1 MVYKITLY
9 LIFGALL
16 PMQQAISSESQWLA
30 PSLKA
35 ERARIV
41 LEDLDA
47 VVQQALQDFNIPGLA
62 LGIVVD
68 GHVVL
73 AKGYGFREMEL
84 KQSVTPNTVFA
95 IGSCTKAFT
104 TFAMGILM
112 EEGKLNW
119 DQPVLDIL
127 PEFRVWDQHA
137 TENLTLRDLITHRS
151 GLPRHDYMWYNSSFS
166 REELLKRLR
175 YLEPACDIR
184 ERYNYNNL
192 MYMTAGLAM
201 ERVAK
206 KNWEEI
212 VSEKI
217 LKPLE
222 MNSTSFFIADVQKM
236 SDFAFPHFER
246 NGQLKRV
253 PFRDFSKIGPGGS
266 VNSNV
271 NDLMHWL
278 QMLLASGV
286 YKNTALVSPAMIQ
299 EIEAPSVIVSGY
311 PDNKEA
317 ILSAYGLGW
326 RISSYR
332 GHYHLSHDGGVDGFT
347 ASVSLLPQDKIGVV
361 LLVNKNLSNLPYH
374 LSLEI
379 LDRIL
384 EVPSHPWLQEALEQ
398 MQRSRKTAADNKQHD
413 DIHRK
418 KGTTPSHLLEEFAGD
433 YEHPGYGNLHI
444 EVKDEKLH
452 SIFNGITSVLN
463 HWHYDVFSVAE
474 ELEEIFVPREG
485 MKFTFRNNTQGEIEE
500 LLVPFESG
508 APDIVFK
515 KKPDEQL
522 TNLAYYKQFCGLYEI
537 YNVIIEVVLRDRALV
552 AIIPGQP
559 IYELV
564 PASENEFNVKSM
576 NSYSVR
582 FVKAADGSIEEALI
596 ILPYG
601 AFSAQP
607 VRKL

>member
-1 MVYKITLY
+1 MFYKINFPISLC
-9 LIFGALL
+9 LIFGALT
-16 PMQQAISSESQWLA
+16 QGHSEEWLA
-30 PSLKA
+30 PSFKA
-35 ERARIV
+35 ERARVV
-41 LEDLDA
+41 LENLDT
-47 VVQQALQDFNIPGLA
+47 VVEQALKDFDIPGLA
-62 LGIVVD
+62 VGVVVD

-112 EEGKLNW
+112 EEGKLYW
-119 DQPVLDIL
+119 DQPVVDIL
-127 PEFRVWDQHA
+127 PEFRVWDSHA
-137 TENLTLRDLITHRS
+137 TQNLTLRDLITHRS

-192 MYMTAGLAM
+192 MYMTAGLAI
-201 ERVAK
+201 ERVVQK
-206 KNWEEI
+206 SWEEVI
-212 VSEKI
+212 SEKI

-222 MNSTSFFIADVQKM
+222 MNATSFSIAEVQKM

-246 NGQLKRV
+246 NSQLKRV
-253 PFRDFSKIGPGGS
+253 PFRDFSMIGPGGS
-266 VNSNV
+266 MNSNIA
-271 NDLMHWL
+271 DMTHWI

-299 EIEAPSVIVSGY
+299 EIEAPSVIISGY

-317 ILSAYGLGW
+317 LLNAYGLGW

-347 ASVSLLPQDKIGVV
+347 AAIGLLPQDKIGIIV
-361 LLVNKNLSNLPYH
+361 LVNKNLSNLPYH
-374 LSLEI
+374 LTLEI
-379 LDRIL
+379 MDRIL
-384 EVPSHPWLQEALEQ
+384 EVPSHAWLSEALEQ
-398 MQRSRKTAADNKQHD
+398 VQKNRKTASENRQNEG
-413 DIHRK
+413 IHRK
-418 KGTTPSHLLEEFAGD
+418 KGTTSSHFLEEFAGD

-444 EVKDEKLH
+444 EAKEGKLY
-452 SIFNGITSVLN
+452 STMNGITSILD
-463 HWHYDVFSVAE
+463 HWHYDVFAVSE
-474 ELEEIFVPREG
+474 ELQDVFVPRDG
-485 MKFTFRNNTQGEIEE
+485 MKFTFRNNTHGDIEE
-500 LLVPFESG
+500 VLVPFESG

-515 KKPDEQL
+515 RKPDEQFS
-522 TNLAYYKQFCGLYEI
+522 NLAYYRQFCGLYEI
-537 YNVIIEVVLRDRALV
+537 YNVIIEVALRDRALV

-564 PASENEFNVKSM
+564 PGSENEFNVKSM

-582 FVKAADGSIEEALI
+582 FVKNPDGSIEEALI
-596 ILPYG
+596 VLPYG

>member
-151 GLPRHDYMWYNSSFS
+151 GLPRHDYMWNNSSFS

-361 LLVNKNLSNLPYH
+361 LLVNK
-374 LSLEI
+374 
-379 LDRIL
+379 
-384 EVPSHPWLQEALEQ
+384 
-398 MQRSRKTAADNKQHD
+398 
-413 DIHRK
+413 
-418 KGTTPSHLLEEFAGD
+418 
-433 YEHPGYGNLHI
+433 
-444 EVKDEKLH
+444 
-452 SIFNGITSVLN
+452 
-463 HWHYDVFSVAE
+463 
-474 ELEEIFVPREG
+474 
-485 MKFTFRNNTQGEIEE
+485 
-500 LLVPFESG
+500 
-508 APDIVFK
+508 
-515 KKPDEQL
+515 
-522 TNLAYYKQFCGLYEI
+522 
-537 YNVIIEVVLRDRALV
+537 
-552 AIIPGQP
+552 
-559 IYELV
+559 
-564 PASENEFNVKSM
+564 
-576 NSYSVR
+576 
-582 FVKAADGSIEEALI
+582 
-596 ILPYG
+596 
-601 AFSAQP
+601 
-607 VRKL
+607 